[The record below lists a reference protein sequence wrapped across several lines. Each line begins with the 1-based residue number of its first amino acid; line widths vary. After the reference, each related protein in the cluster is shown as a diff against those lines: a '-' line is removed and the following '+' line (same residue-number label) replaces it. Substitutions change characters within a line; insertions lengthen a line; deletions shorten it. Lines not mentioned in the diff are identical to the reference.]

1 MLDLVISRKHGLNSG
16 ANIRKYVVRTV
27 GQGVYYAVIYEK

>member
-16 ANIRKYVVRTV
+16 ANIRKYVDLIFARTV
-27 GQGVYYAVIYEK
+27 GQGDTL